1 MKALSHA
8 NCSQTR
14 NVVETIE
21 FYELDA
27 MFIFTVTMGV
37 TAFIMAYE
45 ILAIAIKAWA
55 AKKETAPQLPPF
67 QFPA

>member
-1 MKALSHA
+1 MVNA
-8 NCSQTR
+8 
-14 NVVETIE
+14 IE

-27 MFIFTVTMGV
+27 MFIFTVAMGV
-37 TAFIMAYE
+37 TAFIMACV

-55 AKKETAPQLPPF
+55 AKKETRPQLPPF